1 LDRLEPPGIGRLAAL
16 WLATALAAAGVAA
29 SITAVYLGMRDLMVE
44 SGGACASG
52 GPYVIAN
59 ECSSG
64 QVALLSGGL
73 VAMLVFA
80 GVHAAVEHWA
90 DGPRIGWPA
99 IVAVLFLALGWN
111 FIDLGLDPPRED
123 GSSAGWLVSGVVFW
137 LMAAGFLAPAAM
149 RAVEWVRRGGEPE
162 EPIFKEATV
171 RAVVPSG
178 STTAPT
184 GVAPAGAGGS
194 STTALTG
201 GVPTGAPPSVPPT
214 GVPAADVPKRLVVPP
229 RAPDELGS

>member
-1 LDRLEPPGIGRLAAL
+1 LEPPGIGRLTAL

-29 SITAVYLGMRDLMVE
+29 SITAVYVGMRDLMVE

-64 QVALLSGGL
+64 QVVLLSGGI

-111 FIDLGLDPPRED
+111 FIDLGLDPPRQD
-123 GSSAGWLVSGVVFW
+123 GSAAGWLVSGVVFW
-137 LMAAGFLAPAAM
+137 LMAAGFLAPAAL

-162 EPIFKEATV
+162 EPMFKEATV
-171 RAVVPSG
+171 RANLS
-178 STTAPT
+178 APRAT
-184 GVAPAGAGGS
+184 GS
-194 STTALTG
+194 STTALTD
-201 GVPTGAPPSVPPT
+201 VAPAAAPPSVPPA

-229 RAPDELGS
+229 RAPDEFGS